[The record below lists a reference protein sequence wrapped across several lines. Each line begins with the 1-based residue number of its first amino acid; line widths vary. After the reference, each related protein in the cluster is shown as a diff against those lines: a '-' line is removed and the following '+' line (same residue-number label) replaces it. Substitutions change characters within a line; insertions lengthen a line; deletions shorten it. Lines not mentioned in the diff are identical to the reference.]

1 MLTVK
6 EAIEKRRSVRRYKND
21 NVPDEMINGIL
32 EAARLAPSNSNL
44 QPWRFIVVKDK
55 QKKAELSNICWHQKS
70 IDEAPV
76 AIACFADH
84 ASYSRDAR
92 DKRREESASAGITGN
107 SRFSDP
113 KFREYIKSHPLPL
126 GQDTVSSIVANTFIA
141 IENMLLMATGLG
153 LSTCWIGGFTETGL
167 INKLFDAPEDWL
179 PVAVIPVGY
188 ADGDI
193 GSARPRRHLSE
204 ITRWV

>member
-6 EAIEKRRSVRRYKND
+6 EAIEKRRSVRHYKSD
-21 NVPDEMINGIL
+21 DVPDIMITEIL
-32 EAARLAPSNSNL
+32 EAGRLSPSNANL

-55 QKKAELSNICWHQKS
+55 EKKGELSDICWHQKS

-76 AIACFADH
+76 AIAVFADR
-84 ASYSRDAR
+84 ASYSREAR
-92 DKRREESASAGITGN
+92 DKRRDESAKAGISGS

-153 LSTCWIGGFTETGL
+153 LSTCWIGGFTETGR

-188 ADGDI
+188 SDGDI
-193 GSARPRRHLSE
+193 GPARPRRPLNE
-204 ITRWV
+204 IARWV